1 MRLAQEKIDVTQDHI
16 DAIKKTI
23 TLLGTPRDLADF
35 LGVNRT
41 NVYLWINGYQPI
53 PLKHAEH
60 LAEQFPEHLDVL
72 MLRPDLNQYSKYFK

>member
-1 MRLAQEKIDVTQDHI
+1 MAQDKIDVTQDHI

-23 TLLGTPRDLADF
+23 SLLGTPRDLADF

-53 PLKHAEH
+53 PLKHAEI
-60 LAEQFPEHLDVL
+60 LENAFPNEIDVL
-72 MLRPDLNQYSKYFK
+72 ALRPDIIQYKKYFK